1 MTDDPQSQTR
11 VMSSG
16 TVTVR
21 QRPSLLLM
29 KVPLHAAEATL
40 ELGLT
45 RLKKQCEAA
54 SRWLTRL
61 NAIRVEFGEPHFA
74 GQADMDPLKQMR
86 AATGLA
92 LGQRAAKSPSSE
104 RKRDVNV
111 VLTAMWDI
119 AAMSAEETLVFV
131 DRLQF
136 EAATDAG
143 AAEPAEESPRWATPE
158 EQAHRFMPP
167 IGEPPTEDRAPQ
179 FLFIAQLGEEQ
190 LAKVSAEAFALA
202 RQNAERLARTV
213 GMRLGKLGFVHYG
226 VGGPEIGR
234 TDKLLNR
241 QRCGALLAGSSY
253 DLGENEI
260 VSDHPQSADFT
271 VKVDVQYQ
279 LE

>member
-1 MTDDPQSQTR
+1 MPDDTHSQTR

-54 SRWLTRL
+54 SQWLKRL
-61 NAIRVEFGEPHFA
+61 DALRVEFGEPHFA
-74 GQADMDPLKQMR
+74 GQADTDPLKQMR
-86 AATGLA
+86 AATALA
-92 LGQRAAKSPSSE
+92 LGQATAKKPSGE

-111 VLTAMWDI
+111 VLTALWDI
-119 AAMSAEETLVFV
+119 AAMSAEQTLVFV

-136 EAATDAG
+136 EAAPDAG
-143 AAEPAEESPRWATPE
+143 AAEPAEETQPWATPE
-158 EQAHRFMPP
+158 EQVHRFMAHIAQPP
-167 IGEPPTEDRAPQ
+167 ADDRAPQ
-179 FLFIAQLGEEQ
+179 FLFIAQLSEEQ
-190 LAKVSAEAFALA
+190 LAKASAEAFTLA

-226 VGGPEIGR
+226 VGAPEITR
-234 TDKLLNR
+234 ADKLLQR
-241 QRCGALLAGSSY
+241 QRCGALLAGTSY
-253 DLGENEI
+253 DLGEHEI
-260 VSDHPQSADFT
+260 VSDHPQSAEFT
-271 VKVDVQYQ
+271 VKVDVHYQ